1 MKKKQKIDLS
11 IAILLILIGIILTIL
26 PKFNLINIRIILFIV
41 MMVYATLNMVQYVLT
56 VESNDM
62 EGLYTSILS
71 YVVGILGLVFNLFD
85 NLLQMVLLLF
95 AWIILMSLIK
105 LKKCDYYNDRHN
117 KMWILK
123 LITLSLFILTGVL
136 TCINL
141 YYTNDIQLIILG
153 FFFYIHGILEM
164 IDPIVIYLMENKN
177 ENSK

>member
-1 MKKKQKIDLS
+1 MEKKQKVDLS

-26 PKFNLINIRIILFIV
+26 PKFNLTNINIILFII
-41 MMVYATLNMVQYVLT
+41 MMFYATLNMVQYVLT
-56 VESNDM
+56 KKSNDM
-62 EGLYTSILS
+62 EGLFTSLLS
-71 YVVGILGLVFNLFD
+71 YTVGILGLTFNLFN
-85 NLLQMVLLLF
+85 NLLQMVLLLL

-123 LITLSLFILTGVL
+123 ITTLGLFILTVII

-141 YYTNDIQLIILG
+141 YYSNDIQLIILG

-164 IDPIVIYLMENKN
+164 IDPITIYLMENK
-177 ENSK
+177 

>member
-1 MKKKQKIDLS
+1 MEKKQKVDLS

-26 PKFNLINIRIILFIV
+26 PKFNLTNINIILFII
-41 MMVYATLNMVQYVLT
+41 MMIYATLNMVQYVLT
-56 VESNDM
+56 KKSNDM
-62 EGLYTSILS
+62 EGLFTSLLS
-71 YVVGILGLVFNLFD
+71 YTVGILGLTFNLFN
-85 NLLQMVLLLF
+85 NLLQMVLLLL

-123 LITLSLFILTGVL
+123 IATLGLFILTGII

-141 YYTNDIQLIILG
+141 YYSNDIQLIILG

-164 IDPIVIYLMENKN
+164 IDPITIYLMENK
-177 ENSK
+177 

>member
-1 MKKKQKIDLS
+1 MEKKQKVDLS

-26 PKFNLINIRIILFIV
+26 PKFNLTNINIILFII
-41 MMVYATLNMVQYVLT
+41 MMFYATLNMVQYILT
-56 VESNDM
+56 N
-62 EGLYTSILS
+62 
-71 YVVGILGLVFNLFD
+71 
-85 NLLQMVLLLF
+85 NLLQMVLLLL

-123 LITLSLFILTGVL
+123 ITTLGLFILTGII

-141 YYTNDIQLIILG
+141 YYSNDIQLIILG

-164 IDPIVIYLMENKN
+164 IDPITIYLMENK
-177 ENSK
+177 